1 MWAIRDACIGVHRRT
16 GQRCLHAVCPQALK
30 WSGLVCLWS
39 LCVLCRLGTDDST
52 KPYRIWHSGREGS
65 EVWLKTST
73 GLQHGMVVQQQR
85 KQQATIA
92 VAADNDSWKVLL
104 KLGVRKQFG
113 SGS

>member
-1 MWAIRDACIGVHRRT
+1 
-16 GQRCLHAVCPQALK
+16 
-30 WSGLVCLWS
+30 
-39 LCVLCRLGTDDST
+39 
-52 KPYRIWHSGREGS
+52 
-65 EVWLKTST
+65 
-73 GLQHGMVVQQQR
+73 MVVQQQR